1 MWHELIARAQKE
13 KAFWRKIEESGQ
25 RYDGAESEF
34 KDLRLS
40 NTRYLN
46 EILKKEIWPG
56 ISDYGEAINGAAFS
70 IARASVQSPSE
81 MKHFA
86 EKLLE
91 SVSNGESK
99 PIHLAAIQDCI
110 CYYEGKPQ
118 VYGMFLEWKVNG
130 ELYANVKNIDE
141 ANIKRKALQLP
152 PLQEAIKA
160 HREELASNPG
170 SKPSDIAA
178 HNKMHRSWAKS
189 VGW

>member
-1 MWHELIARAQKE
+1 MWDELIARAQKE
-13 KAFWRKIEESGQ
+13 KAFWRTIEESGQ

-40 NTRYLN
+40 NTRHLSD
-46 EILKKEIWPG
+46 ILKTEIWPK
-56 ISDYGEAINGAAFS
+56 ISEYGEEVNGAAFS

-81 MKHFA
+81 MKYFA
-86 EKLLE
+86 EKISE

-110 CYYEGKPQ
+110 SYYEDKPQ
-118 VYGMFLEWKVNG
+118 TYGMFLEWKVDG
-130 ELYANVKNIDE
+130 ELYANVTNIDE

-170 SKPSDIAA
+170 SQPNDIAV